1 MYQPDKST
9 RFMPPNKTFP
19 TRGQQ
24 CIRFPFQKRTMDFA
38 RTLLVMKL
46 WIVPHFLYVGCTSW
60 VNTDQSITA
69 VPPAPHGGIT
79 VANIEACPNLTRLAN
94 DSFVTYPDMTELRL
108 QKNGIMFI
116 AEGAFNGLNVLE
128 ILSLSENHIRQIP
141 TMTLVPVP
149 GILKKLHFDNAFSR
163 TVASNLA
170 YPYFKAF
177 TNLTLLNLGYNPS
190 LTTFSGTILPSSLL
204 DMNLL
209 FTQIP
214 IFPEFSRFTPQLK
227 HLRMDCMNQQ
237 FDHFSADTLSGL
249 NKLEYMRISSCG
261 LSSIPNISNLTSL
274 GKLIL
279 YNNKLVEIPGLR
291 SLIKVTSIEVHAN
304 NLQTLPDLS
313 NLTLLTHLQVE
324 DNKLV
329 CNKDLCW
336 LWLWTITSNPIL
348 KDNPVCWD
356 PAHLRGRTLV
366 DLLPA
371 EMGCDVASG
380 TTKDPLK
387 SANCYGIFTVK
398 HLI

>member
-1 MYQPDKST
+1 
-9 RFMPPNKTFP
+9 
-19 TRGQQ
+19 
-24 CIRFPFQKRTMDFA
+24 MDFA

-46 WIVPHFLYVGCTSW
+46 WIVPHFLYVGCTTW
-60 VNTDQSITA
+60 VNSDQSITA
-69 VPPAPHGGIT
+69 VPPAPHAGIT
-79 VANIEACPNLTRLAN
+79 VANIEACPNLTRLVN

-108 QKNGIMFI
+108 HENGIMFI

-128 ILSLSENHIRQIP
+128 ILVLKENHIRQIP
-141 TMTLVPVP
+141 TKTLVPVP
-149 GILKKLHFDNAFSR
+149 GILKKLYFDNAFSR
-163 TVASNLA
+163 TVASNLGC
-170 YPYFKAF
+170 PYFKAF
-177 TNLTLLNLGYNPS
+177 TNLTLLSLGYNPP
-190 LTTFSGTILPSSLL
+190 LTAFSGAILPPSLL
-204 DMNLL
+204 DMTLL

-214 IFPEFSRFTPQLK
+214 MFPEFSRYTPQLK
-227 HLRMDCMNQQ
+227 FLRMDCMNQQ
-237 FDHFSADTLSGL
+237 FGHLSADTLSGL

-261 LSSIPNISNLTSL
+261 LSYIPNISNLTSL

-279 YNNKLVEIPGLR
+279 YNNKLVEIPDLGN
-291 SLIKVTSIEVHAN
+291 LIQLTFIMVHAN

-336 LWLWTITSNPIL
+336 LWLWAITSNPIL
-348 KDNPVCWD
+348 KDNPACWD
-356 PAHLRGRTLV
+356 PAHLRGRPLV

-387 SANCYGIFTVK
+387 IANCYGLLTIK
-398 HLI
+398 PLI